1 VAGDRLRVA
10 IIGAGPKGL
19 FALERLLHYARV
31 AGSDTALDI
40 DLFEPHPTP
49 GAGPIYDP
57 HQPDYLRMNLA
68 ADHLNMWWP
77 DSRAVP
83 ACEQMSFDEWRQ
95 ATGGAPSL
103 EAFPPRALVGRY
115 LADGLGR
122 LQSCAPSGVRLRLR
136 PVAVWAAQKD
146 ISRWRILAADDSS
159 DDYEEVLVAVGH
171 RTHSD
176 ARLRDWRHAAPLVP
190 AVFPVAR
197 MLSSDR
203 VAPGTA
209 VAVRGFALTFLDAA
223 LALTEG
229 RGGRFEAADHP
240 YRLEYSPSVDDVGV
254 VLPFSRTG
262 RPMLAKPEPALAAGI
277 AGLDALTQSG
287 CERILALT
295 DPFTL
300 NYDLR
305 EIIASTAAR
314 SLLAAR
320 GIRGGKQARRAESA
334 TGHWLTAACAGAPP
348 PAGVSAAA
356 EIERSLE
363 VGAGLRPPEL
373 QWALGQTWRGL
384 YPALVARLT
393 GAELP
398 DRSWREFRRLATQME
413 RLAFGPPAINA
424 AKLCALLAAQRVD
437 LTHVAAG
444 EIVTSHRT
452 TSIRSD
458 AGQRVV
464 DTVVDAVLPSPG
476 ARDAGSGLLAQ
487 LIADGYARVLI
498 ERRGLEVADDASC
511 IGAAGTRTP
520 GLAAIGRPTEDSVIG
535 NDTLNRALHPQA
547 DRWGR
552 RVAQRLSSRATPAF
566 VRQPRQTV

>member
-1 VAGDRLRVA
+1 VPRNSVRVA
-10 IIGAGPKGL
+10 IIGVGPKGL
-19 FALERLLHYARV
+19 FALERLLHHAHM
-31 AGSDTALDI
+31 ADSDTPLDI

-57 HQPDYLRMNLA
+57 HQPNYLRMNLA

-77 DSRAVP
+77 TSRAVP
-83 ACEQMSFDEWRQ
+83 ADEQMSFDEWRQ
-95 ATGGAPSL
+95 ASGDVFSR
-103 EAFPPRALVGRY
+103 ESFPPRALVGRY

-122 LQSCAPSGVRLRLR
+122 LQRCAPSGVRLRLR
-136 PVAVWAAQKD
+136 PVAVWAAQKG
-146 ISRWRILAADDSS
+146 ISGWRILAADGSS

-171 RTHSD
+171 RTHTD

-190 AVFPVAR
+190 AVFPVTR
-197 MLSSDR
+197 MLSRDR
-203 VAPGTA
+203 VAPGAT

-229 RGGRFEAADHP
+229 RGGSFAAGDHP
-240 YRLEYSPSVDDVGV
+240 YRLQYSPSVDDVGV

-262 RPMLAKPEPALAAGI
+262 RPMLAKPEPALAASV

-287 CERILALT
+287 CEQILALT

-300 NYDLR
+300 NHGMR
-305 EIIASTAAR
+305 EIIASTAGR
-314 SLLAAR
+314 GLLAAR

-334 TGHWLTAACAGAPP
+334 TKHWLTAACAGAPP
-348 PAGVSAAA
+348 PAGISAAA
-356 EIERSLE
+356 EMERSLE

-384 YPALVARLT
+384 YPALVTRLT

-413 RLAFGPPAINA
+413 RLAFGPPPINT

-444 EIVTSHRT
+444 EIVTSHQT

-458 AGQRVV
+458 AGQRAV

-487 LIADGYARVLI
+487 LIADGHARLLF
-498 ERRGLEVADDASC
+498 ERRGLEVADDCSC
-511 IGAAGTRTP
+511 VGAAGTPTP
-520 GLAAIGRPTEDSVIG
+520 GMAAIGRPTEDSVIG
-535 NDTLNRALHPQA
+535 NDTLNRALHPQV
-547 DRWGR
+547 DRWAQ
-552 RVAQRLSSRATPAF
+552 RVAQRANPLAAPGR
-566 VRQPRQTV
+566 VQQPRQMA